1 MGLDMYAYKVAR
13 KETNKDVGQKID
25 QSSDWYWRKFNHL
38 HGWMHR
44 LYTAKGGT
52 DPDFNCVSVRVSL
65 EDLEQL
71 EKDARTGNLP
81 AAKGF
86 FFGGPDYYPEDH
98 ESLLRFIEEAREAIN
113 DGYDIYY
120 SAWY

>member
-1 MGLDMYAYKVAR
+1 MGLDMYAYKVAH
-13 KETNKDVGQKID
+13 KETNKDVGPMIN
-25 QSSDWYWRKFNHL
+25 QSEDWYWRKFNHL
-38 HGWMHR
+38 HGWMKR

-65 EDLEQL
+65 EDLAQL
-71 EKDARTGNLP
+71 EKEALEGNLL
-81 AAKGF
+81 AEKGF
-86 FFGGPDYYPEDH
+86 FFGSPDYYPEDH
-98 ESLLRFIEEAREAIN
+98 ESLLSFIAEAREAIS